1 MLFVVFI
8 TLAVLVTGTSFL
20 LTCHFWEHRRFARGS
35 FRVDREP
42 HFVGRVGLIV
52 PCKGVDIKLKENLAC
67 LFDQSYDDYEIYFVV
82 EQQNDPACK
91 VIRKLIHE
99 ESRTAAHL
107 IVSGLTQE
115 HGQKIHNLLC
125 GYQALSPEVKTIV
138 FADCDV
144 APDRDWLS
152 RLVAPLD
159 KVNVHA
165 VSSYRWFMP
174 QKDTFANFLLAS
186 INAAAMGLVCS
197 RRQAVIW
204 GGSWAVS
211 RRTFNGAEIPQRWQS
226 YISDDLV
233 ATSRFNRLRLN
244 IHFEPR
250 CVVKSPVDYS
260 FVGMWEFLRRQCFM
274 GRRYLPKRWIAGV
287 AYTSLSMLA
296 FWGGLLGGAALAV
309 SGRPVAGSLG
319 LATAGVLWILSAL
332 RARWRQDASRLY
344 VRDETLGLK
353 RARWFDICGYP
364 LTLTTLWCGLVSV
377 AVARCIRWRGIAYHL
392 SRKGAV
398 LRVEREYTPEKV
410 QGPLLIAST
419 ANLPQREPIP
429 AEFPRLAL
437 YSDEASTDAE
447 HPVDRRR
454 IA

>member
-1 MLFVVFI
+1 M
-8 TLAVLVTGTSFL
+8 
-20 LTCHFWEHRRFARGS
+20 
-35 FRVDREP
+35 
-42 HFVGRVGLIV
+42 
-52 PCKGVDIKLKENLAC
+52 
-67 LFDQSYDDYEIYFVV
+67 FDQSYEDYEIYFVV
-82 EQQNDPACK
+82 EQLNDPACK

-99 ESRTAAHL
+99 ENRTTAHL

-115 HGQKIHNLLC
+115 HGQKIYNLLC

-186 INAAAMGLVCS
+186 INAAAMGLVGS

-211 RRTFNGAEIPQRWQS
+211 RRTFNGAVIPERWKS

-244 IHFEPR
+244 IYFEPR
-250 CVVKSPVDYS
+250 CVVKSPLDYS

-274 GRRYLPKRWIAGV
+274 GRRYLPKRWMAGV

-296 FWGGLLGGAALAV
+296 FWGGLLGGAAFAV
-309 SGRPVAGSLG
+309 SGRPLAGSLG
-319 LATAGVLWILSAL
+319 LATAGVLWLLSAL

-344 VRDETLGLK
+344 VCDETRRLK

-364 LTLTTLWCGLVSV
+364 LPLTTRWCGLVSV

-392 SRKGAV
+392 S
-398 LRVEREYTPEKV
+398 P
-410 QGPLLIAST
+410 
-419 ANLPQREPIP
+419 
-429 AEFPRLAL
+429 
-437 YSDEASTDAE
+437 
-447 HPVDRRR
+447 
-454 IA
+454 